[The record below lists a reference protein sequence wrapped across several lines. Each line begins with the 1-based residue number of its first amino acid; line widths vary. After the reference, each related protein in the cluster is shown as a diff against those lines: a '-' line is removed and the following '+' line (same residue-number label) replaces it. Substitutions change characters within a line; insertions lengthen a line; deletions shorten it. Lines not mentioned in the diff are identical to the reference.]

1 MNSIAVNISKLVKI
15 YPNKLRALDAIDLT
29 VKEREI
35 FGLIGPNGAGKTTA
49 LRIIGTLMKPTS
61 GSVSVMGHDV
71 VRESMDVRRL
81 ISYLP
86 EDAGAYENLTGREYL
101 AFMARFFG
109 GDGDKVVNLGVSIAD
124 LGKRIDSRVK
134 EYSKG
139 MKRRLLIARAL
150 MTAPKLAIM
159 DEPTAGLDVMHA
171 HFVRQKIKSLIKQSD
186 TTALLSSHNL
196 LEVEFLC
203 NRVAL
208 IDKGRIVE
216 KGTPTELKQ
225 RYNVPNLEEVFME
238 VVKSA
243 Q

>member
-1 MNSIAVNISKLVKI
+1 
-15 YPNKLRALDAIDLT
+15 
-29 VKEREI
+29 
-35 FGLIGPNGAGKTTA
+35 
-49 LRIIGTLMKPTS
+49 
-61 GSVSVMGHDV
+61 
-71 VRESMDVRRL
+71 
-81 ISYLP
+81 
-86 EDAGAYENLTGREYL
+86 
-101 AFMARFFG
+101 
-109 GDGDKVVNLGVSIAD
+109 
-124 LGKRIDSRVK
+124 
-134 EYSKG
+134 
-139 MKRRLLIARAL
+139 